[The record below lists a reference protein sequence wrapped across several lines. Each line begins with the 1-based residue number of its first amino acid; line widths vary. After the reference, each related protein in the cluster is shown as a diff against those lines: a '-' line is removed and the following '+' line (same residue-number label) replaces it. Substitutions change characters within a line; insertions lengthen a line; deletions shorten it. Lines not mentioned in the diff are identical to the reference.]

1 MFFLYGFGWFYG
13 RSAKWKS
20 MENKFSLAFYH
31 AINSV
36 VLALTHA
43 YKICPCRLHKQKIQA
58 PSPPENKIKKSDC
71 MCIKKCLLNAKLVIG
86 AKTITDFLL
95 IFFAFSSRS
104 CRFVYVCVKKYSS
117 SWKIFIQSSFYLFSM
132 YFCVLVFFTFLV
144 VVGSLV
150 HSICL
155 LI

>member
-104 CRFVYVCVKKYSS
+104 CRFVYVCVWKNIQVREKYSFNRAS
-117 SWKIFIQSSFYLFSM
+117 ICSQCTFVCWFFSH
-132 YFCVLVFFTFLV
+132 FWL
-144 VVGSLV
+144 SLV
-150 HSICL
+150 RLCIRFVF
-155 LI
+155 